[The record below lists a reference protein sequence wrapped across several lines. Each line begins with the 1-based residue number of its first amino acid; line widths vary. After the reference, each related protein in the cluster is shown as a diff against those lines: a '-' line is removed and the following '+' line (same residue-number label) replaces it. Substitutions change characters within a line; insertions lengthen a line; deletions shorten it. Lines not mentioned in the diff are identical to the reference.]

1 MPLVSAGIALA
12 IQTAVLVA
20 LILTTDL
27 GVHAL
32 VLCSVLYSVLIFL
45 IDSRFICKYLRMRL
59 RVDRVYG
66 RPVIAAAVMGVVT
79 KLVYELIYSAGMMAT
94 ERTYFVNLAA
104 SAVAIVAAVVVYFF
118 VLIKIGGLTR
128 ADVLQ
133 APKGRSI
140 LRVLE
145 KIHWM

>member
-79 KLVYELIYSAGMMAT
+79 KLVYELIFRGAMMVS
-94 ERTYFVNLAA
+94 ERTYFMNLIA
-104 SAVAIVAAVVVYFF
+104 SVISIAVAVIVYFF

-128 ADVLQ
+128 DDVLQ